1 MRAICDT
8 QLRLEFYQSN
18 SKMSKKLQK
27 ISEILEKDMS
37 FLEKVAEDFKTPKG
51 SPAGAKGMTIEQVV
65 RVAILKQLRQLG
77 YEELY
82 DELNDN
88 ISYRRFAKIH
98 EGEVPGKMTLNE
110 NIKRISPEGW
120 EEIHRVIVKTA
131 KELGVEKGK
140 RVRVDSTSVESN
152 IHYPTDGEL
161 LWDCVRVIDR
171 IIEGVMDEYSDMEV
185 EYHNHTKRAKKR
197 RYRIVNTSSKE
208 KRVEAYK
215 DLLKVSRMT
224 GEYGESC
231 IEQLEKRVRQGD
243 IEARVYKEDL
253 AGYLE
258 SLKTIIN
265 QTERRVLEG
274 EKVEAKEKLVSIFE
288 THSDILAKG
297 NRKVVFGHK
306 ILLSGG
312 KSNLILDCMIERG
325 NWSDAE
331 YFEEGIDRLKERY
344 DVHPEE
350 ITTDGGFASKDNYDY
365 AVGKGIKKV
374 LFTKKCSSKIVELVK
389 TSRAYKRLKKF
400 RAGIEGC
407 ISAAKRAYGLSRCT
421 WKGWRSFQSYVW
433 LGVIAFNLSIMANA
447 LLK

>member
-1 MRAICDT
+1 
-8 QLRLEFYQSN
+8 
-18 SKMSKKLQK
+18 MSKKLKK
-27 ISEILEKDMS
+27 ISEILQKDMS
-37 FLEKVAEDFKTPKG
+37 FLKKVAGDFKTPKG

-65 RVAILKQLRQLG
+65 RVAMLKQLRQLG

-120 EEIHRVIVKTA
+120 EGIHKAIVKVA
-131 KELGVEKGK
+131 KELGIEKGK

-171 IIEGVMDEYSDMEV
+171 IIEGVVGEYPDMEIG
-185 EYHNHTKRAKKR
+185 YHNHTKRAKKR

-208 KRVEAYK
+208 RRVDAYR
-215 DLLKVSRMT
+215 DLLKISRMT

-231 IEQLEKRVRQGD
+231 IDQLDEMVRQGD
-243 IEARVYKEDL
+243 IEARVYKDEL
-253 AGYLE
+253 SAYLE

-265 QTERRVLEG
+265 QTERRVLKG
-274 EKVEAKEKLVSIFE
+274 EKVEVKDKLVSIFE

-297 NRKVVFGHK
+297 KRKVVFGHK

-312 KSNLILDCMIERG
+312 ESNLILDCMIERG

-331 YFEEGIDRLKERY
+331 IFGKAIDRLKERY

-350 ITTDGGFASKDNYDY
+350 ITTDGGFASKHNYNY
-365 AVGKGIKKV
+365 AVGKEIKKV

-421 WKGWRSFQSYVW
+421 WNGWRSFQSYVW

-447 LLK
+447 LLKKT

>member
-1 MRAICDT
+1 MRVIFDT

-27 ISEILEKDMS
+27 ISDILQKDMS
-37 FLEKVAEDFKTPKG
+37 FLEKVAGDFKTPKG

-77 YEELY
+77 YEELF

-98 EGEVPGKMTLNE
+98 EGKVPGKMTLND
-110 NIKRISPEGW
+110 NIKKISPGGW
-120 EEIHRVIVKTA
+120 EGIHRVVVKIA

-140 RVRVDSTSVESN
+140 TVRMDSTSVESN

-161 LWDCVRVIDR
+161 LWDCVRVIAR
-171 IIEGVMDEYSDMEV
+171 IIEGVMDEYSDMEIG
-185 EYHNHTKRAKKR
+185 YHNHTKRAKNR
-197 RYRIVNTSSKE
+197 RDRVVNTSSKE
-208 KRVEAYK
+208 KREEAYK

-231 IEQLEKRVRQGD
+231 IEQLEERAIQGD
-243 IEARVYKEDL
+243 VEARVYKEDL

-258 SLKTIIN
+258 SLNTIID

-274 EKVEAKEKLVSIFE
+274 EKVEAKDKLVSIFE

-297 NRKVVFGHK
+297 KRKVVFGHK

-312 KSNLILDCMIERG
+312 ESNLILDCMIERG

-331 YFEEGIDRLKERY
+331 YFKKGIDRLKQKC
-344 DVHPEE
+344 DIHPEE
-350 ITTDGGFASKDNYDY
+350 ITTDGGFASKDNYDF
-365 AVGKGIKKV
+365 AIGKGIKKI
-374 LFTKKCSSKIVELVK
+374 LFTKKCTSKIVELVK
-389 TSRAYKRLKKF
+389 VSRAYKRLKKF

-421 WKGWRSFQSYVW
+421 WKGWRSFQSYVR